1 MRHRWPRRDFRGT
14 CRCRARKPRGS
25 RRVRAIPGNV
35 LPLRAWQISRRNG
48 AFLPESQTSSSF
60 LLSLFARRE
69 QARAGTENAPVRPVA
84 LAVENLAVARFAV
97 IPARQQ
103 SKMLA
108 EILARGRTRLRGGF
122 ELRAQDFLHGARLA
136 GEFSKAQE
144 EWLGNSP
151 GANREDGN
159 RLPFRGALENDGVEI
174 LDAPRDFRQA
184 AQDVA
189 DLVQAAMQRRRALEV
204 ERSAR
209 GFAFL
214 LDFRGQRA
222 SAGAEKTHHAQD
234 FRVVIL
240 FRAARKTRRE
250 AHFHF
255 RINAAR
261 KRRVA
266 ADFDLAA
273 PDLEKVQKFFGKRI
287 GGAAR
292 RKRPVIQ
299 SVGWSARGLVGA
311 DAARDVAARVGVRQV
326 HFQQRWRPQP
336 RQFLIPAGK
345 DPLRVLVIREGL
357 LEARAGQAVTNGS
370 REFAKVE
377 PLCRRVRRAE
387 QAFEAA
393 PGRRKNPRRAP
404 RRIRGCHRVPAHGQ
418 NTTARLSRPSEPR
431 RRSPGAGFRWC
442 LRKSR

>member
-1 MRHRWPRRDFRGT
+1 MRHRWPRRDCRGT
-14 CRCRARKPRGS
+14 CRCRARKPRGL
-25 RRVRAIPGNV
+25 RRLRAIPGNV
-35 LPLRAWQISRRNG
+35 HPPRAWRISRRNG
-48 AFLPESQTSSSF
+48 ASLPPSRTSSSL
-60 LLSLFARRE
+60 LLSLFARTE
-69 QARAGTENAPVRPVA
+69 QARAGAENAPVRPVA
-84 LAVENLAVARFAV
+84 LAVENLTVARFVV

-103 SKMLA
+103 GKMLP
-108 EILARGRTRLRGGF
+108 EILARGRTRLCGGF

-159 RLPFRGALENDGVEI
+159 RLPFRGALENDGVEV

-189 DLVQAAMQRRRALEV
+189 DLVEAAMQRRRALEV

-209 GFAFL
+209 GFALL

-222 SAGAEKTHHAQD
+222 SSGAEKTHHAQD

-240 FRAARKTRRE
+240 FRAARKTRRK

-273 PDLEKVQKFFGKRI
+273 PDLKEVQKFFGKRV

-292 RKRPVIQ
+292 RKRSVIQ
-299 SVGWSARGLVGA
+299 SAGRSARGFVGA
-311 DAARDVAARVGVRQV
+311 DAARDVAARIGVRQI
-326 HFQQRWRPQP
+326 HFQQRRKPQP
-336 RQFLIPAGK
+336 RQFL
-345 DPLRVLVIREGL
+345 
-357 LEARAGQAVTNGS
+357 
-370 REFAKVE
+370 
-377 PLCRRVRRAE
+377 
-387 QAFEAA
+387 
-393 PGRRKNPRRAP
+393 
-404 RRIRGCHRVPAHGQ
+404 
-418 NTTARLSRPSEPR
+418 
-431 RRSPGAGFRWC
+431 
-442 LRKSR
+442 

>member
-1 MRHRWPRRDFRGT
+1 MRHRWPRRDCRGT
-14 CRCRARKPRGS
+14 CRCRARKPRGL
-25 RRVRAIPGNV
+25 RTVRAIPGNV
-35 LPLRAWQISRRNG
+35 LSPRAYQISRRTG
-48 AFLPESQTSSSF
+48 AFLPESQPSSSF
-60 LLSLFARRE
+60 LLTLFARRE
-69 QARAGTENAPVRPVA
+69 PARAGAENAPVRPVA

-108 EILARGRTRLRGGF
+108 EILAVGRTRLRGGF
-122 ELRAQDFLHGARLA
+122 ELRAQDFLHGARRA
-136 GEFSKAQE
+136 GEFSEAQE
-144 EWLGNSP
+144 EWLGNSSR
-151 GANREDGN
+151 ANREDGN
-159 RLPFRGALENDGVEI
+159 RLRFRGALENDGVEI

-189 DLVQAAMQRRRALEV
+189 DLVEAAMQRRSALEV

-214 LDFRGQRA
+214 LDFRGQRTP
-222 SAGAEKTHHAQD
+222 AGAEKTHHALD

-273 PDLEKVQKFFGKRI
+273 PNLEEVQKFFGKRV

-292 RKRPVIQ
+292 GKRSVIQ
-299 SVGWSARGLVGA
+299 SAGRSARGLVGA
-311 DAARDVAARVGVRQV
+311 DAARDVAARIGVRQI
-326 HFQQRWRPQP
+326 HFQQRRRPQA
-336 RQFLIPAGK
+336 RQFLIPARK

-377 PLCRRVRRAE
+377 PLRRRVRRAE
-387 QAFEAA
+387 QAVQAA
-393 PGRRKNPRRAP
+393 PKIGPAKQETPRPPLARVRHKHPPQRRPRGEKNPPPPPPPDLA
-404 RRIRGCHRVPAHGQ
+404 V
-418 NTTARLSRPSEPR
+418 
-431 RRSPGAGFRWC
+431 
-442 LRKSR
+442 